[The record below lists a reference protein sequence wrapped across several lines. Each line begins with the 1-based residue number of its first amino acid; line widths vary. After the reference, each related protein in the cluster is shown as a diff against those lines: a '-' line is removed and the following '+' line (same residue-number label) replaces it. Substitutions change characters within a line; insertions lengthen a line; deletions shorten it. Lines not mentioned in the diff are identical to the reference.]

1 MPREFGYFPQV
12 FPLVA
17 CRRLGVKNR
26 PQLWPFRAQYLILPR
41 GRQKWRDLSGVVSR
55 QWLPICQLIVE
66 IEIEIGIGI
75 GIWIWIWIEI
85 IEIIEIIEGIEG
97 IEGIDSCSVW
107 YLFL

>member
-26 PQLWPFRAQYLILPR
+26 PQLWPFRARYPTLPR
-41 GRQKWRDLSGVVSR
+41 GRPKRRAPSGVASR
-55 QWLPICQLIVE
+55 QGLPISQLIAEIE

-75 GIWIWIWIEI
+75 GIGIGIWIEI
-85 IEIIEIIEGIEG
+85 IEIIEIIEGI
-97 IEGIDSCSVW
+97 DSCSAW
-107 YLFL
+107 HLAF

>member
-26 PQLWPFRAQYLILPR
+26 PQLWPFQPQYLILPR

-66 IEIEIGIGI
+66 IEIEIEIGIGI
-75 GIWIWIWIEI
+75 GIGIEI

-97 IEGIDSCSVW
+97 IDSCSAW
-107 YLFL
+107 HLAF

>member
-26 PQLWPFRAQYLILPR
+26 PQLWPFRARYPTLPR
-41 GRQKWRDLSGVVSR
+41 GRPKRRASSGVASR
-55 QWLPICQLIVE
+55 QGLPISQLIVE
-66 IEIEIGIGI
+66 IEIEIGIWI

-97 IEGIDSCSVW
+97 IDSCSVW